1 MYPVLTDPNLREFL
15 QLDDGIQLA
24 LEAECRTAGAAAVS
38 AHIGAW
44 VRACMRPFPSR
55 ANGLSTREG
64 GTGAPPHV
72 PSAVTDRVC
81 VRVLQRSALPPTAA
95 AAPCTP
101 CRHRPGAP
109 PDCAPSLKARPASP
123 MWCWRRCWLLAA
135 GQSAPVALW
144 PCGLSDLPRQQP
156 ISEDDGLSVPTARS
170 PHTVDTLPAARKL
183 APRGAQLVDFYCPG
197 GIEPPLWRCY
207 GRRSG
212 SGSAAAPPRRGS
224 TVERATAAP
233 APASAAA
240 AGWGKVGEVADGGAR
255 GAEGAGGL
263 GCCQA
268 ALVAGALMATAAA
281 AAAAAH
287 NHHRGVELSQLPAVP
302 PGLQLGLDS
311 FRQALT
317 AAWTMVL
324 TK

>member
-123 MWCWRRCWLLAA
+123 MWCWRRCWLL
-135 GQSAPVALW
+135 GNRLLW
-144 PCGLSDLPRQQP
+144 PCGPVASP
-156 ISEDDGLSVPTARS
+156 IYRGSNRYLRMMVCPCRR
-170 PHTVDTLPAARKL
+170 PAAHT
-183 APRGAQLVDFYCPG
+183 PST
-197 GIEPPLWRCY
+197 RC
-207 GRRSG
+207 R
-212 SGSAAAPPRRGS
+212 RRGS
-224 TVERATAAP
+224 WHRAARSWWTSTAREASSHHSGAATA
-233 APASAAA
+233 
-240 AGWGKVGEVADGGAR
+240 G
-255 GAEGAGGL
+255 
-263 GCCQA
+263 
-268 ALVAGALMATAAA
+268 AAA
-281 AAAAAH
+281 AAAPLLLLAEAARWSALLPLPPPPPPLLPVGARWAKLPMGG
-287 NHHRGVELSQLPAVP
+287 RG
-302 PGLQLGLDS
+302 
-311 FRQALT
+311 ALKGRGGW
-317 AAWTMVL
+317 AAARLLWWRGR
-324 TK
+324 

>member
-1 MYPVLTDPNLREFL
+1 MCT
-15 QLDDGIQLA
+15 
-24 LEAECRTAGAAAVS
+24 VS
-38 AHIGAW
+38 
-44 VRACMRPFPSR
+44 
-55 ANGLSTREG
+55 EG
-64 GTGAPPHV
+64 
-72 PSAVTDRVC
+72 
-81 VRVLQRSALPPTAA
+81 
-95 AAPCTP
+95 
-101 CRHRPGAP
+101 
-109 PDCAPSLKARPASP
+109 RPASP
-123 MWCWRRCWLLAA
+123 MWCWRRCWLL
-135 GQSAPVALW
+135 GNRLLW

-156 ISEDDGLSVPTARS
+156 KPEDDGLSVPTARS

-207 GRRSG
+207 GRR

-268 ALVAGALMATAAA
+268 ALVAGALTATVAAA
-281 AAAAAH
+281 TAAH

-302 PGLQLGLDS
+302 PGLQLGLES